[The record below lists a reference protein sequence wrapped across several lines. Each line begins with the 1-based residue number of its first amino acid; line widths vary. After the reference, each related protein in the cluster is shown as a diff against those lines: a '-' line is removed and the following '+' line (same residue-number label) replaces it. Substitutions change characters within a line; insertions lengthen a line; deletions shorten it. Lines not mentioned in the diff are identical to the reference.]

1 MLDRAVQIDTD
12 PEALEQRLR
21 GLGHFALAQQAEAV
35 AQLMAE
41 EDIFYRREVGNQA
54 EFLEH
59 NANPGG
65 NRIPIGRKFSGL
77 PVDKNLPFVLML
89 DPA

>member
-1 MLDRAVQIDTD
+1 MQIDAD

-21 GLGHFALAQQAEAV
+21 RLGHFALAQQAEAV

-65 NRIPIGRKFSGL
+65 NRIPIGRKLSRL